1 MAVSKSQ
8 MCNKALTKL
17 GEQPITNLSDD
28 TERARVLNRVYE
40 LSLKTILSEGKWNFA
55 VKRANLTELD
65 VTLAWTYAGEAYVY
79 QKPTDMIRIFDKSSS
94 TATFREEGDYIISDT
109 SGLGVLY
116 VYYLDDPAKYS
127 ASFVE
132 AFIDRLCAD
141 IAYMIVNSASL
152 GVICSTSS
160 LGYWYFDIETAT
172 HDEIEKAKHSWLEMK
187 SRAMNMLKDCDKQLD
202 KLNSQPVQMEL
213 L

>member
-1 MAVSKSQ
+1 MFEEKDKVYI
-8 MCNKALTKL
+8 LTWMRTHCSGYAHAMTKENILRFIMMHERKL
-17 GEQPITNLSDD
+17 RAILS
-28 TERARVLNRVYE
+28 
-40 LSLKTILSEGKWNFA
+40 SLKH
-55 VKRANLTELD
+55 D
-65 VTLAWTYAGEAYVY
+65 
-79 QKPTDMIRIFDKSSS
+79 
-94 TATFREEGDYIISDT
+94 
-109 SGLGVLY
+109 
-116 VYYLDDPAKYS
+116 
-127 ASFVE
+127 
-132 AFIDRLCAD
+132 
-141 IAYMIVNSASL
+141 